1 VHHIKTAH
9 VCCVKDF
16 SPQRAASVCRFN
28 VVVKLTEALRAFLL
42 LTLPLL
48 HIYFLITTFVIQV
61 KVFFQIVQ
69 MFQGM
74 RKSRINTPGR
84 SYVFR
89 LTDVVRIYDEHS
101 RSGLSNREIFR
112 RYIWPKYRICE
123 RTFYNMIKA
132 SADDRVIARQREMQM
147 TLF

>member
-1 VHHIKTAH
+1 MFG
-9 VCCVKDF
+9 VC
-16 SPQRAASVCRFN
+16 A
-28 VVVKLTEALRAFLL
+28 LL
-42 LTLPLL
+42 LFYGGDLKTSVEGFFIITLPLL
-48 HIYFLITTFVIQV
+48 HIYFIITTFVIQV

>member
-1 VHHIKTAH
+1 MHIIH
-9 VCCVKDF
+9 DKDF
-16 SPQRAASVCRFN
+16 SPQRVDN
-28 VVVKLTEALRAFLL
+28 VHLSLFCDGDQKTEALRAFLL

-48 HIYFLITTFVIQV
+48 HIYFIITTFVIQV

>member
-1 VHHIKTAH
+1 MLLCFLDVDRKT
-9 VCCVKDF
+9 
-16 SPQRAASVCRFN
+16 SVEGF
-28 VVVKLTEALRAFLL
+28 FII
-42 LTLPLL
+42 TLPLL
-48 HIYFLITTFVIQV
+48 HIYFIITTFVIQV

>member
-1 VHHIKTAH
+1 MFYGGDLKT
-9 VCCVKDF
+9 
-16 SPQRAASVCRFN
+16 SV
-28 VVVKLTEALRAFLL
+28 EGFLL

-48 HIYFLITTFVIQV
+48 HIYFIITTFVIQV
-61 KVFFQIVQ
+61 KVFQIVQ

-89 LTDVVRIYDEHS
+89 VTDVVRIYDEHS

>member
-1 VHHIKTAH
+1 VRVLLCFLDGDRKT
-9 VCCVKDF
+9 
-16 SPQRAASVCRFN
+16 SVEGFFIIN
-28 VVVKLTEALRAFLL
+28 
-42 LTLPLL
+42 PP
-48 HIYFLITTFVIQV
+48 FVAYLFHNHYLCHTGKI
-61 KVFFQIVQ
+61 FFQIVQ

>member
-1 VHHIKTAH
+1 MFYGGDLKT
-9 VCCVKDF
+9 
-16 SPQRAASVCRFN
+16 SVEGF
-28 VVVKLTEALRAFLL
+28 FII
-42 LTLPLL
+42 TLPLL
-48 HIYFLITTFVIQV
+48 HIYFIITTFVIQV
-61 KVFFQIVQ
+61 KVFFQIVK

>member
-1 VHHIKTAH
+1 MFYGGDLKT
-9 VCCVKDF
+9 
-16 SPQRAASVCRFN
+16 SVEGF
-28 VVVKLTEALRAFLL
+28 FII
-42 LTLPLL
+42 TLPLL
-48 HIYFLITTFVIQV
+48 HIYFIITTFVIQV

-69 MFQGM
+69 MFQSM

-112 RYIWPKYRICE
+112 RYIWPKYQICE

>member
-1 VHHIKTAH
+1 
-9 VCCVKDF
+9 
-16 SPQRAASVCRFN
+16 
-28 VVVKLTEALRAFLL
+28 
-42 LTLPLL
+42 
-48 HIYFLITTFVIQV
+48 
-61 KVFFQIVQ
+61 

-112 RYIWPKYRICE
+112 RYIWPKYQICE